1 MKQAWKT
8 VLVLL
13 ALAALAAGATA
24 AMADGGA
31 GGNGNGNGGGEPG
44 QQGQSGQPGPKADD
58 HGAKGDDQGQA
69 KDDKAGDDRGRAE
82 DDHRGRGHDD
92 QQAAAAEVYTLDG
105 DHGNPEGVAFDK
117 RSRTFFVSSA
127 GDGSI
132 WRGRLGDTATPVPVF
147 IPGAQG
153 SSATGMKILGGR
165 LYVAGAS
172 TGTIKVYDVG
182 SGQLLA
188 TFDTKGAS
196 TAPTFVNDL
205 VVTRRG
211 DVYATDSFRPVIYR
225 LSAAEIAAGTPA
237 GAPIAAGDTISTA
250 PEIPFDATPG
260 TVNLNGIVAL
270 GGGRGDRL
278 VVVDTNTGRLF
289 RIGVDPASPA
299 TRQIAELVVGGGPF
313 KGGDGLLVDRG
324 RLLVVQGQ
332 TTAFPHGVVNAI
344 KLRRGGSVG
353 RLVDQRTDD
362 HLRGPSTIAR
372 ARDEHLV
379 VNADFA
385 TSTKPSTVVGLS
397 RDDSGH

>member
-1 MKQAWKT
+1 VA
-8 VLVLL
+8 VL
-13 ALAALAAGATA
+13 AMAALAAGGTA
-24 AMADGGA
+24 AFADGGP
-31 GGNGNGNGGGEPG
+31 GGNGGAEHG
-44 QQGQSGQPGPKADD
+44 QQGQSGQPGAKGED
-58 HGAKGDDQGQA
+58 HGAKVEDRGAKGDDPAGH
-69 KDDKAGDDRGRAE
+69 DDKAGDDRGQAT
-82 DDHRGRGHDD
+82 DDHRGRGHDG
-92 QQAAAAEVYTLDG
+92 QRRAGVEVYTLDG

-153 SSATGMKILGGR
+153 SSATGMKIFGVR

-172 TGTIKVYDVG
+172 TGTIKVYDVD
-182 SGQLLA
+182 SGRLLA
-188 TFDTKGAS
+188 MFDTKGAS

-211 DVYATDSFRPVIYR
+211 DVYATDSFRPAIYR

-260 TVNLNGIVAL
+260 TFNLNGIAAL
-270 GGGRGDRL
+270 GGDRGRRGDRL
-278 VVVDTNTGRLF
+278 VVVDSNSGRLF
-289 RIGVDPASPA
+289 GIGVDPAAPA
-299 TRQIAELVVGGGPF
+299 SRRITELVVDGGPF

-332 TTAFPHGVVNAI
+332 TAAFPHGVVSFV
-344 KLRRGGSVG
+344 KLRRGGSAG
-353 RLVDQRTDD
+353 RLEDQRTDD

-372 ARDEHLV
+372 ARDEYLV

-385 TSTKPSTVVGLS
+385 TSTKPFTVVGLP
-397 RDDSGH
+397 REHRGH